1 MNKWNKVGLWIAITL
16 VALYVGAGG
25 GFKLAGNPH
34 VHQSFLTMGLPAWF
48 GYFIG
53 TCEVLGAVGLFVRP
67 FSALAAG
74 GIAPIMVGAIYYHLA
89 YTPATQAI
97 PALVLLLLCIYI
109 FLLRRADILQF
120 KKSDHQS

>member
-1 MNKWNKVGLWIAITL
+1 MNKWNKVGLWIAIIL

-34 VHQSFLTMGLPAWF
+34 VHAGFAVMGLPGWF

-53 TCEVLGAVGLFVRP
+53 ACEVLGAVGLFVRP

-74 GIAPIMVGAIYYHLA
+74 GIAPIMVGALYYHLA
-89 YTPATQAI
+89 YTPPATKAL

-109 FLLRRADILQF
+109 FLLRRADMLKF
-120 KKSDHQS
+120 K